1 LQERK
6 IMNLESLAIESQQTL
21 STEPAVDP
29 TPDQGPEIMPLAFES
44 FRLIG
49 GGSSVILL

>member
-1 LQERK
+1 LWERK

-21 STEPAVDP
+21 GTQPAVEP
-29 TPDQGPEIMPLAFES
+29 TPEQEFEITPLAFES

-49 GGSSVILL
+49 GGSSVVVV